1 MTDESRP
8 PEPWA
13 GTANGREPNGSFARG
28 TSWRLATRRPSGSLR
43 AAMLAS
49 GKNAYTIGK
58 LAGVDTSVIQKFM
71 SGKRGLSLENVDRVA
86 AALDLRL
93 CWRESKTNR

>member
-1 MTDESRP
+1 MSRREKP
-8 PEPWA
+8 PE
-13 GTANGREPNGSFARG
+13 TI
-28 TSWRLATRRPSGSLR
+28 SGPLR

-49 GKNAYTIGK
+49 GKKAYTIGK

-86 AALDLRL
+86 AALGLRL
-93 CWRESKTNR
+93 CQDTPLTEGGDTNAER